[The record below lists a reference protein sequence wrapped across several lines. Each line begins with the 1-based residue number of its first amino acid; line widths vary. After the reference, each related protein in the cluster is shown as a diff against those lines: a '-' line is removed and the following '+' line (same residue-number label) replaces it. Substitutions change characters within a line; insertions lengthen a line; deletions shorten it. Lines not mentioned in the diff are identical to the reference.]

1 MLDKKIEKAYNDQI
15 NAEFWS
21 AYLYLSMSAWFQKEN
36 MPGFA
41 NWMYVQYQE
50 ENTHAQKFFRY
61 VNERGGTVVLQPIA
75 KVQTSW
81 KSATDAFKDT
91 LEHER
96 KVTAM
101 INNLV
106 DIAKEVKDHASVSF
120 LNWYVDE
127 QVEEEANAESLLQ
140 TLEKIEKKAPG
151 AMYMLDKEL
160 QARTFVDATLTPAE

>member
-1 MLDKKIEKAYNDQI
+1 MLNKKIEKAYNDQI

-21 AYLYLSMSAWFQKEN
+21 AYLYLSMAAWFESQN
-36 MPGFA
+36 LSGFA

-50 ENTHAQKFFRY
+50 ENTHAQKFYRY
-61 VNERGGTVVLQPIA
+61 VIERGGNIELKPIA

-81 KSATDAFKDT
+81 KNATDAFKDT
-91 LEHER
+91 LAHER

-106 DIAKEVKDHASVSF
+106 NIAMEIKDHASVSF

-127 QVEEEANAESLLQ
+127 QVEEESNAERLLS
-140 TLEKIEKKAPG
+140 TLERIEKDAPG

-160 QARTFVDATLTPAE
+160 QTRTFVDSTTTAE